1 MLTAAAFG
9 IYLLGRAVSLL
20 LCAAALLFVADAFGE
35 RCRQLVQVRGSERN
49 QFLMIEQI
57 FDALGQ
63 ARPLGL
69 GQIEGTEAQD
79 EALAWAFIGAYRLQ
93 EAVIGVGAT
102 VAGELELTDEH
113 APARYQRGEDESTP
127 CSYQNVAPCEL

>member
-20 LCAAALLFVADAFGE
+20 LRAAALLFVADAFGE

-57 FDALGQ
+57 FDAFGQ

-69 GQIEGTEAQD
+69 GQIERTE
-79 EALAWAFIGAYRLQ
+79 GSR
-93 EAVIGVGAT
+93 
-102 VAGELELTDEH
+102 
-113 APARYQRGEDESTP
+113 
-127 CSYQNVAPCEL
+127 